1 MVYGIF
7 LGVRLGWVF
16 GRVSEMNIDEIIDK
30 LIELKDVWYA
40 TENVSGDVVWGEC
53 ARDIER

>member
-1 MVYGIF
+1 
-7 LGVRLGWVF
+7 
-16 GRVSEMNIDEIIDK
+16 MNSDEIIDK

-53 ARDIER
+53 ARDIDDLVEEAADGK